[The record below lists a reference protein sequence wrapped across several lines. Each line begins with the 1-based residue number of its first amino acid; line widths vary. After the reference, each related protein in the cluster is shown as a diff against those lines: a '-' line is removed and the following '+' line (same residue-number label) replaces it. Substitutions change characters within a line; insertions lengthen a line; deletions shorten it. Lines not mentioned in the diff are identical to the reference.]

1 MVARRSWSR
10 PSAHRSAVLGG
21 RASAM
26 RAAPT
31 STEALLWEQLRGSK
45 LGVGFRRQVVI
56 GPYIVDFCAPSARLV
71 VEVDGGYHAAR
82 ARQDAR
88 RDRWLEREGWRVLRV
103 DATELLRFPAKVTA
117 LITRELG

>member
-1 MVARRSWSR
+1 
-10 PSAHRSAVLGG
+10 
-21 RASAM
+21 M

-31 STEALLWEQLRGSK
+31 STEALLWAQLRGSK

-71 VEVDGGYHAAR
+71 VEVDGGHHAAR

-88 RDRWLEREGWRVLRV
+88 RDRWLERQGWRVVRV
-103 DATELLRFPAKVTA
+103 SSADLLTDPASVTA
-117 LITRELG
+117 AIVRQLG